1 MPRFPLNILELLT
14 FKGGSMREREIERER
29 ERERESVLRGT
40 IPREGTM
47 LEPWKMIV

>member
-1 MPRFPLNILELLT
+1 MPRYPLNILELLT
-14 FKGGSMREREIERER
+14 FKGGSMRERERER
-29 ERERESVLRGT
+29 ECVLRGT

>member
-14 FKGGSMREREIERER
+14 FKGGSMRERERER
-29 ERERESVLRGT
+29 ERERVLRGT